1 MEIHLLIRALLLY
14 LLLDHSVLAEELT
27 SPCSDV
33 LRYDSRTEQ
42 GKFYGT
48 ISVGTEYD
56 LEGVF
61 IRIYLDKKAHLLG
74 VSYVTLKFLF
84 Y

>member
-14 LLLDHSVLAEELT
+14 LLLDHSVLGEELT
-27 SPCSDV
+27 SPCPEV
-33 LRYDSRTEQ
+33 LRYESRTEQ
-42 GKFYGT
+42 DKFYGT

-61 IRIYLDKKAHLLG
+61 IRIYLDKKAQLLG
-74 VSYVTLKFLF
+74 VSYVILKFLF
-84 Y
+84 